1 MMIDNKEIMI
11 LDEQSLKEK
20 VYWIRNQQVM
30 LDYDL
35 AQIYGYTTTRF
46 NEQIARN
53 IDRFEDDFMFQL
65 TKEEFQ
71 ILEEVWELYSKISD
85 FYQIKQFMKMLL
97 MR

>member
-20 VYWIRNQQVM
+20 VYWIRDQQVM

-71 ILEEVWELYSKISD
+71 ILISQNEVGVADENCRGHLQSREFICS
-85 FYQIKQFMKMLL
+85 
-97 MR
+97 